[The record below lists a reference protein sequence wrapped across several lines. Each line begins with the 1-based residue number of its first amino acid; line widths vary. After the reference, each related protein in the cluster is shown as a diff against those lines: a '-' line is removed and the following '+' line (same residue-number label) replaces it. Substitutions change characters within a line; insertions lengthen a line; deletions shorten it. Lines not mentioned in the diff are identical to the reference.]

1 MKVENTTTGTKEGG
15 FTLVEVIVS
24 MFLMAMIFTAAFGS
38 YFLGMRMVE
47 DAREEL
53 RASQIIQSELEAM
66 RTLNWSDME
75 ELPTSAYFEPQ
86 GEFIQQF
93 SDKYTSLRYVYTI
106 NDEQKVVFI
115 RISWTNSRGQT
126 TYQWFNTIFTRFGLN
141 DYYYRK
147 V

>member
-115 RISWTNSRGQT
+115 RISWTNSRGRT